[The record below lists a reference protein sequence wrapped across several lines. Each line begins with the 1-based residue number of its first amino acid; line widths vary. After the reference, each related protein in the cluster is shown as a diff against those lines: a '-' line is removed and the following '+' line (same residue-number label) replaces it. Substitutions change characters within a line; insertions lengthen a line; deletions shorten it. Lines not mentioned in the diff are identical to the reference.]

1 MGRTGWIAMVALWG
15 ALMGPSDVAAEASAT
30 VTIHVRILDEVG
42 LPANTVQ
49 QAQQETSRIF
59 KSAGIAL
66 SWLTNEDSPAGTL
79 MIKIVSTPLGS
90 KGKKQN
96 VLGIAPGSRT
106 TRGRIAWLFYPRIAD
121 LAEARHVDVSQ
132 FLGHVMAHEMGHL
145 LLPFD
150 SHAVIGLMKDSWDAH
165 QTLLASART
174 LTFEPS
180 QAALIRARL
189 RNSAGAEDKT
199 ENGSALASR

>member
-15 ALMGPSDVAAEASAT
+15 TLMGASDVAAEASGPI
-30 VTIHVRILDEVG
+30 TIHARILDEVG
-42 LPANTVQ
+42 LPARTVQ
-49 QAQQETSRIF
+49 QAQDETSRIF

-66 SWLTNEDSPAGTL
+66 SWLTDGNSQAGTL
-79 MIKIVSTPLGS
+79 TIKIVSTPLGS

-96 VLGIAPGSRT
+96 VLGMAPGSRE
-106 TRGRIAWLFYPRIAD
+106 TRGRVAWLFYPRIAD
-121 LAEARHVDVSQ
+121 LAEARRIEISR

-145 LLPFD
+145 LLPFG
-150 SHAVIGLMKDSWDAH
+150 SHAVIGLMKDSWDSH
-165 QTLLASART
+165 QILLASAGT

-189 RNSAGAEDKT
+189 RETSSGN
-199 ENGSALASR
+199 